1 MGGDKN
7 DYVDSDP
14 HNFETYE
21 SFNGEEVGTMVY
33 ELDLN
38 IIDHFLAASA
48 PVNAPTIIPPV
59 ASYEELPKPK
69 KPAASARNDLQGYD
83 RHARSFSGGPEDF
96 ATPQASA
103 RGSPSPERTQGG
115 GDNFVEVDLPST
127 TISQVDDD
135 PPYDTTS
142 LNQPQEVTNGH
153 VDDEPFRRRSLDPKF
168 DDHSGA
174 PEVHQSRNLS
184 RNQSQHQSLHQP
196 QNQWSHQRL
205 HLTHLEKLKGLFRNS
220 PTNWSSSRP
229 PPKNKCK
236 RPQKNRTIGTPEF
249 VVTPIAAA
257 RC

>member
-1 MGGDKN
+1 MPLTKN
-7 DYVDSDP
+7 S
-14 HNFETYE
+14 
-21 SFNGEEVGTMVY
+21 
-33 ELDLN
+33 
-38 IIDHFLAASA
+38 
-48 PVNAPTIIPPV
+48 
-59 ASYEELPKPK
+59 PKPK

-174 PEVHQSRNLS
+174 PEVAPVAEPVTEPVAAPVTAPAAEPVVAPAVAPDASKRIISELTNELVQLKATTKEQMQKATEKSNNWNARIRCYNTQQRDAESYTKQIEEKTFLS
-184 RNQSQHQSLHQP
+184 
-196 QNQWSHQRL
+196 
-205 HLTHLEKLKGLFRNS
+205 
-220 PTNWSSSRP
+220 TN
-229 PPKNKCK
+229 
-236 RPQKNRTIGTPEF
+236 
-249 VVTPIAAA
+249 
-257 RC
+257 